1 MSQANKIIIAMM
13 AGLLIG
19 FTSDYTNQLIN
30 YIGQGFVMLLQM
42 TALPYIAVSL
52 VFGIGSMT
60 RQQAKRLVKYGT
72 VCFLIL
78 LLVVV
83 GVILLAPIAFPDWNS
98 AAFYSASIIR
108 EKETYNVLDYFLPA
122 NPFRSLA
129 AGTVPAVVVFSI
141 FIGIGFI
148 SIHDKRRSLYVF
160 KDIRQ
165 ALIKVTNTVMKLA
178 PYGVLAIAWDA
189 SASLAREEMDG
200 LLVYFVTTA
209 SMVFLLTFVILPLIV
224 AIFTPLRFSQ
234 VFLAC
239 RSALITGFATGSI
252 FVVIPV
258 IAEDV
263 KKQLIA
269 HAKHHNSS
277 TRLPSIIAPISYSL
291 PMGGK
296 LLVLLFIL
304 FAAWFNGEQIAL
316 YDYPELVVVGVLQ
329 LFGSQMVAV
338 PNILDSFA
346 ISASMFELYV
356 VAEQLLVSRLAAL
369 LSVMFITVCAMLI
382 PMVIMHKVRFYLRP
396 FIIFIIAVPL
406 CTSLILAGLSFT
418 FNSISHQYQGYEKFI
433 DRDLLLPA
441 AKSQVLKTPQ
451 PDDTPDI
458 DAIENTLERIT
469 VRGKLRMG
477 YYADALPYAFHNK
490 NGELVGLDI
499 EIGHLLAQE
508 LEVEIEFVRIQRNNI
523 ETYLNQG
530 YLDIVAS
537 LPVTP
542 GNLIN
547 HNLSNPHIKETL
559 ALLVKDEERS
569 KYANWTRI
577 IEDSG
582 IVLGMPETHYY
593 EKTVQKNMPKNTVH
607 ELSSPR
613 QFFIDDSLD
622 IDAMIYGAAG
632 ASAWTLLYPD
642 YTVVIPEPRL
652 PEIGMAFPLQQQDY
666 QFEQFL
672 NNWIAMKKNSKTID
686 ALFTFWIEGKQPV
699 GFIR

>member
-1 MSQANKIIIAMM
+1 MSQANKIILAMI
-13 AGLLIG
+13 AGLVIG
-19 FTSDYTNQLIN
+19 FASGYTNDVIN

-52 VFGIGSMT
+52 VFGIGSMS
-60 RQQAKRLVKYGT
+60 RQQAKRLAKYGA
-72 VCFLIL
+72 VSFIIL
-78 LLVVV
+78 LFVVV
-83 GVILLAPIAFPDWNS
+83 GIILLAPIAFPDWSS

-108 EKETYNVLDYFLPA
+108 EKETYNPLEYFLPA
-122 NPFRSLA
+122 NPFYSMA
-129 AGTVPAVVVFSI
+129 NGVVPAVVVFSV

-148 SIHDKRRSLYVF
+148 GIHNKRRSLYVF

-165 ALIKVTNTVMKLA
+165 ALTRVTNTVMKMA
-178 PYGVLAIAWDA
+178 PYGVLAIAWNA
-189 SASLAREEMDG
+189 SATLAEDEMDG
-200 LLVYFVTTA
+200 LLVYFVTAA
-209 SMVFLLTFVILPLIV
+209 SMTLLLTFVILPLIV
-224 AIFTPLRFSQ
+224 AIFTPLTISQ

-263 KKQLIA
+263 KKQLVV
-269 HAKHHNSS
+269 HSHNHNSS

-304 FAAWFNGEQIAL
+304 FAAWFNGEEIAI
-316 YDYPELVVVGVLQ
+316 YDYPKLVLNGVLQ
-329 LFGSQMVAV
+329 LFGSQMIAV
-338 PNILDSFA
+338 PNILERFA

-369 LSVMFITVCAMLI
+369 LSVMFMTVLCMLI
-382 PMVIMHKVRFYLRP
+382 PMVIMHKVKFYTRP
-396 FIIFIIAVPL
+396 FIIFMISVPL
-406 CTSLILAGLSFT
+406 CTSLILASLSFT
-418 FNSISHQYQGYEKFI
+418 FNSISHQYEGYQKFI

-441 AKSQVLKTPQ
+441 AKARVLKEPAPDETPE
-451 PDDTPDI
+451 I
-458 DAIENTLERIT
+458 DAIENTMERIN
-469 VRGKLRMG
+469 VRGILRMG

-490 NGELVGLDI
+490 DGELVGLDI

-508 LEVEIEFVRIQRNNI
+508 LEVDVEFVRIKRRNI
-523 ETYLNQG
+523 EEYLNRG

-537 LPVTP
+537 VPVTP

-547 HNLSNPHIKETL
+547 HNLTNPHIQETL
-559 ALLVKDEERS
+559 ALLVKDKERS
-569 KYANWTRI
+569 KYADWQRI
-577 IEDSG
+577 VDDPS
-582 IVLGMPETHYY
+582 IVLGMPETHFY
-593 EKTVQKNMPKNTVH
+593 EKTVKKNMPNNVVH

-613 QFFIDDSLD
+613 QFFISDELG

-652 PEIGMAFPLQQQDY
+652 PEIGMAFPVQKQDY
-666 QFEQFL
+666 EFEQFM
-672 NNWIAMKKNSKTID
+672 NNWIAMKESGKTID
-686 ALFTFWIEGKQPV
+686 ALFTFWIEGKRPI
-699 GFIR
+699 GFVR

>member
-1 MSQANKIIIAMM
+1 MSQANKIIIAMIL
-13 AGLLIG
+13 GLCIG
-19 FTSDYTNQLIN
+19 FVSGYSNDVID

-52 VFGIGSMT
+52 VFGIGSMS
-60 RQQAKRLVKYGT
+60 RQQARRLAKYGA
-72 VCFLIL
+72 VSFAIL
-78 LLVVV
+78 LCVVV
-83 GVILLAPIAFPDWNS
+83 GIVLLAPIAFPDWNS

-108 EKETYNVLDYFLPA
+108 EKETSNPLEYFLPA
-122 NPFRSLA
+122 NPFYA
-129 AGTVPAVVVFSI
+129 MANGVVPAIVVFSV

-148 SIHDKRRSLYVF
+148 GIHNKRRSLYVF

-165 ALIKVTNTVMKLA
+165 ALTRVTNTVMKMA
-178 PYGVLAIAWDA
+178 PYGVIAIAWNA
-189 SASLAREEMDG
+189 SATLAEDEMDG

-209 SMVFLLTFVILPLIV
+209 SMVLLLTFVILPLIV
-224 AIFTPLRFSQ
+224 AIFTPLTISQ

-269 HAKHHNSS
+269 HSHSHNSS

-304 FAAWFNGEQIAL
+304 FAAWFNGEEIAIS
-316 YDYPELVVVGVLQ
+316 DYPRLVFTGILQ
-329 LFGSQMVAV
+329 LFGSQMIAV
-338 PNILDSFA
+338 PNILERFS

-369 LSVMFITVCAMLI
+369 LSVMFITVLCMLI
-382 PMVIMHKVRFYLRP
+382 PMVIMHKVKFYLRP
-396 FIIFIIAVPL
+396 FVIFMISVPL
-406 CTSLILAGLSFT
+406 CTSLVLVALSFT
-418 FNSISHQYQGYEKFI
+418 FNSISHQYEGYQKFI

-441 AKSQVLKTPQ
+441 ASARVLKEPL
-451 PDDTPDI
+451 PDETPDI
-458 DAIENTLERIT
+458 DSIENTMERIN
-469 VRGKLRMG
+469 VRGVIRMG

-490 NGELVGLDI
+490 DGELVGLDI

-508 LEVEIEFVRIQRNNI
+508 LEVDIEFIRIKRRNI
-523 ETYLNQG
+523 EEFLNRG

-547 HNLSNPHIKETL
+547 HNLTNPHVQETL
-559 ALLVKDEERS
+559 ALLVRDNERS
-569 KYANWTRI
+569 KYGNWHRI
-577 IEDSG
+577 VENSE
-582 IVLGMPETHYY
+582 IVLGMPETYY
-593 EKTVQKNMPKNTVH
+593 YDRTVKKNMPNNVVH

-613 QFFIDDSLD
+613 QFFIDEELE

-652 PEIGMAFPLQQQDY
+652 PEMGMAFPVQKQDY
-666 QFEQFL
+666 EFEQFM
-672 NNWIAMKKNSKTID
+672 NNWISMKKSGKTID
-686 ALFTFWIEGKQPV
+686 ALFTFWIEGKKPI
-699 GFIR
+699 GFVR